1 MGIMFV
7 ADTSLPT
14 PSAAVQV
21 PAHKAA
27 IQQLGPCA
35 IHRRSFEPVKSMTGW
50 AGYGQKAKAA
60 AAAAAAI
67 VAVGTAQEERG
78 RTEQQ
83 LEEGPGLGRVEQQG
97 KAHQAAVVDD
107 RKQATVAVVAAMAP
121 VATVATAQG
130 PKSSNEGTAGAAV
143 IVKSEDRRSKR
154 GSRTKCR

>member
-1 MGIMFV
+1 MFV

-60 AAAAAAI
+60 AAAAAM
-67 VAVGTAQEERG
+67 VAVGTAREERS

-83 LEEGPGLGRVEQQG
+83 LEEGPGPGRVEQQG

-107 RKQATVAVVAAMAP
+107 RQQATVAVVAAMAP

-130 PKSSNEGTAGAAV
+130 PQSSNEGTAGAAV
-143 IVKSEDRRSKR
+143 ISKCDDRRTKR